1 MFIWLIPKSQMKS
14 DIITY
19 QPALLVIDIQNGFMS
34 KGGSYDLLGMKI
46 SNYQKI
52 IPKLKELIS
61 ICRTYDVP
69 IFYTQAVRESSGID
83 LLTKTHRILPKSR
96 EERIKKRPICVRG
109 TWDAKIVDEVKPTS
123 KDHVVI
129 KRRDSAFQ
137 DTETEVWLN
146 SLKVNTL
153 IFCGIDTSICV
164 ETSLRDGFNKGYDV
178 ILIADATASA
188 NIRHYKTT
196 IEHVKEYYGL
206 VMKVKEIK
214 EVLEAKKNGMYLD
227 KIKMIREKKKLLE
240 PEAS

>member
-1 MFIWLIPKSQMKS
+1 MKS
-14 DIITY
+14 DITSY
-19 QPALLVIDIQNGFMS
+19 NPALLVVDVQNGFVS
-34 KGGSYDLLGMKI
+34 KGGSYDLLGIKV
-46 SNYQKI
+46 SNYQQI
-52 IPKLKELIS
+52 IPKLKELIA
-61 ICRTYDVP
+61 ICKKYNVP
-69 IFYTQAVRESSGID
+69 VFYTQAVRELSGID

-109 TWDAKIVDEVKPTS
+109 TWDAKIIDEIKPTN

-146 SLKVNTL
+146 SLNVNTL

-178 ILIADATASA
+178 ILISDATASA

-214 EVLEAKKNGMYLD
+214 DVLEAKKNGMYLD
-227 KIKMIREKKKLLE
+227 KIRMIREKKNLLE
-240 PEAS
+240 PDPD

>member
-1 MFIWLIPKSQMKS
+1 M
-14 DIITY
+14 TY
-19 QPALLVIDIQNGFMS
+19 QPALLVIDVQNGFMS

-46 SNYQKI
+46 SNYQHI

-178 ILIADATASA
+178 ILISDATASA

-214 EVLEAKKNGMYLD
+214 EVLEAKKNGLYLD
-227 KIKMIREKKKLLE
+227 KIKMIREKKNLLE
-240 PEAS
+240 PEPN

>member
-1 MFIWLIPKSQMKS
+1 MKS
-14 DIITY
+14 DITSY
-19 QPALLVIDIQNGFMS
+19 NPALLVVDVQNGFVS
-34 KGGSYDLLGMKI
+34 KGGSYELLGMKV
-46 SNYQKI
+46 SNYQQI
-52 IPKLKELIS
+52 IPQLKELIA
-61 ICRTYDVP
+61 ICRKYNVP
-69 IFYTQAVRESSGID
+69 IFYTQAVRELSGID

-109 TWDAKIVDEVKPTS
+109 TWDAKIIDEVKPTT

-178 ILIADATASA
+178 ILISDATASS
-188 NIRHYKTT
+188 NIRHYRTT

-214 EVLEAKKNGMYLD
+214 DVLEAKKNGMYLD
-227 KIKMIREKKKLLE
+227 KIRMIREKKNLLE
-240 PEAS
+240 PDPD

>member
-1 MFIWLIPKSQMKS
+1 MKS
-14 DIITY
+14 DIVTY
-19 QPALLVIDIQNGFMS
+19 QPALLVIDVQNGFMS

-46 SNYQKI
+46 SNYQNI

-61 ICRTYDVP
+61 ICRTYNVP

-109 TWDAKIVDEVKPTS
+109 TWDAKIVDEIKPTS

-178 ILIADATASA
+178 ILISDATASA

-214 EVLEAKKNGMYLD
+214 EVLEAKKNGLYLD
-227 KIKMIREKKKLLE
+227 KIKMIREKKNLLE
-240 PEAS
+240 PEPN

>member
-1 MFIWLIPKSQMKS
+1 MKS
-14 DIITY
+14 DIMTY
-19 QPALLVIDIQNGFMS
+19 QPALLVIDVQNGFMS

-46 SNYQKI
+46 SNYQHI
-52 IPKLKELIS
+52 ITKLKELIS
-61 ICRTYDVP
+61 ICRTYNVP

-178 ILIADATASA
+178 ILI
-188 NIRHYKTT
+188 
-196 IEHVKEYYGL
+196 
-206 VMKVKEIK
+206 
-214 EVLEAKKNGMYLD
+214 
-227 KIKMIREKKKLLE
+227 
-240 PEAS
+240 

>member
-1 MFIWLIPKSQMKS
+1 
-14 DIITY
+14 
-19 QPALLVIDIQNGFMS
+19 MS

-227 KIKMIREKKKLLE
+227 KIKMIREKKNLLE

>member
-1 MFIWLIPKSQMKS
+1 MKS
-14 DIITY
+14 DVTSY
-19 QPALLVIDIQNGFMS
+19 NPALLVVDVQNGFVS
-34 KGGSYDLLGMKI
+34 KGGSYDLLGIKV
-46 SNYQKI
+46 SNYQQI
-52 IPKLKELIS
+52 IPKLKELIA
-61 ICRTYDVP
+61 ICKKYNVP
-69 IFYTQAVRESSGID
+69 VFYTQAVRELSGID

-109 TWDAKIVDEVKPTS
+109 TWDAKIIDEIKPTN

-146 SLKVNTL
+146 SLNVNTL

-178 ILIADATASA
+178 ILISDATASA

-214 EVLEAKKNGMYLD
+214 DVLEAKKNGMYFD
-227 KIKMIREKKKLLE
+227 KIRMIREKKNLLE
-240 PEAS
+240 PDPD

>member
-1 MFIWLIPKSQMKS
+1 MKS
-14 DIITY
+14 DVTSY
-19 QPALLVIDIQNGFMS
+19 NPALLVVDVQNGFVS
-34 KGGSYDLLGMKI
+34 KGGSYDLLGIKV
-46 SNYQKI
+46 SNYQQI
-52 IPKLKELIS
+52 IPKLKELIA
-61 ICRTYDVP
+61 ICKKYNVP
-69 IFYTQAVRESSGID
+69 VFYTQAVRELSGID

-109 TWDAKIVDEVKPTS
+109 TWDAKIIDEIKPTN

-146 SLKVNTL
+146 SLNVNTL

-178 ILIADATASA
+178 ILISDATASA

-214 EVLEAKKNGMYLD
+214 DVLEAKKNGMYLD
-227 KIKMIREKKKLLE
+227 KIRMIREKKNLLE
-240 PEAS
+240 PDPD

>member
-1 MFIWLIPKSQMKS
+1 MKS
-14 DIITY
+14 DIMTY
-19 QPALLVIDIQNGFMS
+19 NPALLVVDVQNGFMS
-34 KGGSYDLLGMKI
+34 KGGSYDLLGMRI
-46 SNYQKI
+46 LNYQTI

-61 ICRTYDVP
+61 LCRKYNVP

-83 LLTKTHRILPKSR
+83 LLTKTHKILPKSR

-109 TWDAKIVDEVKPTS
+109 TWDAKIVNEVKPTN
-123 KDHVVI
+123 KDHIVI

-146 SLKVNTL
+146 SLKINTL

-178 ILIADATASA
+178 MLIADATASA

-206 VMKVKEIK
+206 VMKVKEFK

-227 KIKMIREKKKLLE
+227 KIKLIREMKNLLE
-240 PEAS
+240 PDPS

>member
-1 MFIWLIPKSQMKS
+1 MKS
-14 DIITY
+14 DIMSY
-19 QPALLVIDIQNGFMS
+19 NPALLVVDVQNGFMS
-34 KGGSYDLLGMKI
+34 KGGSYDLLGMRI
-46 SNYQKI
+46 LNYQKI

-61 ICRTYDVP
+61 LCRKYNVP

-83 LLTKTHRILPKSR
+83 LLTKTHKILPKSR

-109 TWDAKIVDEVKPTS
+109 TWDAKIVNEVKPTN
-123 KDHVVI
+123 KDHIVI

-146 SLKVNTL
+146 SLKINTL

-178 ILIADATASA
+178 MLIADATASA

-206 VMKVKEIK
+206 VMKVKEFK

-227 KIKMIREKKKLLE
+227 KIKLIREMKNLLE
-240 PEAS
+240 PDPS

>member
-1 MFIWLIPKSQMKS
+1 MKS
-14 DIITY
+14 DTMTY
-19 QPALLVIDIQNGFMS
+19 QPALLVIDVQNGFMS

-46 SNYQKI
+46 SNYQHI

-61 ICRTYDVP
+61 ICKKYNVP

-109 TWDAKIVDEVKPTS
+109 TWDAKIVDEVKPTN

-178 ILIADATASA
+178 MLISDATASA

-227 KIKMIREKKKLLE
+227 KIKMIREKQNLLE
-240 PEAS
+240 PDPN

>member
-1 MFIWLIPKSQMKS
+1 MKS
-14 DIITY
+14 DIMTY

-46 SNYQKI
+46 SNYQQI

-109 TWDAKIVDEVKPTS
+109 TWDAKIVDEVKPTN

-227 KIKMIREKKKLLE
+227 KIKMIREKKNLLE

>member
-1 MFIWLIPKSQMKS
+1 MKS

-19 QPALLVIDIQNGFMS
+19 NPALLVVDVQNGFMS
-34 KGGSYDLLGMKI
+34 KGGSYDLLGMKVL
-46 SNYQKI
+46 NYQQI

-61 ICRTYDVP
+61 ICKKFNVP

-109 TWDAKIVDEVKPTS
+109 TWDAKIVDEVKPTN

-178 ILIADATASA
+178 ILISDATASA

-214 EVLEAKKNGMYLD
+214 EVLEAKKNGLYLE
-227 KIKMIREKKKLLE
+227 KIKMIREKKNLLE
-240 PEAS
+240 PDPS

>member
-1 MFIWLIPKSQMKS
+1 MKS
-14 DIITY
+14 DIMTY
-19 QPALLVIDIQNGFMS
+19 QPALLVIDVQNGFMS

-46 SNYQKI
+46 SNYQHI

-61 ICRTYDVP
+61 ICRTYNVP

-109 TWDAKIVDEVKPTS
+109 TWDAKIVDEIKPTS

-178 ILIADATASA
+178 ILISDATASA

-214 EVLEAKKNGMYLD
+214 EVLEAKKNGLYLD
-227 KIKMIREKKKLLE
+227 KIKMIREKKNLLE
-240 PEAS
+240 PEPN

>member
-1 MFIWLIPKSQMKS
+1 MKS
-14 DIITY
+14 DIMTY
-19 QPALLVIDIQNGFMS
+19 NPALLVVDVQNGFMS
-34 KGGSYDLLGMKI
+34 KGGSYDLLGMRI
-46 SNYQKI
+46 LNYQKI

-61 ICRTYDVP
+61 TCRKYNVP

-83 LLTKTHRILPKSR
+83 LLTKTHKILPKSR

-109 TWDAKIVDEVKPTS
+109 TWDAKIINEVKPTN
-123 KDHVVI
+123 KDHIVI

-146 SLKVNTL
+146 SLKINTL

-178 ILIADATASA
+178 MLIADATASS

-206 VMKVKEIK
+206 VMKVKEFK

-227 KIKMIREKKKLLE
+227 KIKLIREMKNLLE
-240 PEAS
+240 PDPS

>member
-1 MFIWLIPKSQMKS
+1 MKS
-14 DIITY
+14 DITSY
-19 QPALLVIDIQNGFMS
+19 NPALLVVDVQNGFVS
-34 KGGSYDLLGMKI
+34 KGGSYDLLGIKV
-46 SNYQKI
+46 SNYQQI
-52 IPKLKELIS
+52 IPKLKELIA
-61 ICRTYDVP
+61 ICKKYNVP
-69 IFYTQAVRESSGID
+69 VFYTQAVRELSGID

-109 TWDAKIVDEVKPTS
+109 TWDAKIIDDIKPTN

-146 SLKVNTL
+146 SLNVNTL

-178 ILIADATASA
+178 ILISDATASA

-214 EVLEAKKNGMYLD
+214 DVLEAKKNGMYLD
-227 KIKMIREKKKLLE
+227 KIRMIREKKNLLE
-240 PEAS
+240 PDPD

>member
-1 MFIWLIPKSQMKS
+1 MKS
-14 DIITY
+14 DIMTY
-19 QPALLVIDIQNGFMS
+19 QPALLVIDVQNGFMS

-46 SNYQKI
+46 SNYQQI

-178 ILIADATASA
+178 ILIADATASS

-227 KIKMIREKKKLLE
+227 KIKMIREKKNLLE
-240 PEAS
+240 PEPN